1 MYYYLWLTPMYSAW
15 GSQGKSQQRGNIELR
30 LAGWPGVCPTGTW
43 LVFTVLDPTEF
54 VLWWETDGYTIE
66 VLGDN
71 HWFRSVYKQQ
81 QKAGKEVLEYD
92 RIIST

>member
-1 MYYYLWLTPMYSAW
+1 MYSAW

-71 HWFRSVYKQQ
+71 HWFRIVYKLQ